1 MAAMS
6 QRVRRALLTPFWWLL
21 FQLAELLVAG
31 RVIVW
36 ILQAFGAS
44 LSPPQAWAVFIVLAI
59 VLTLLNLWIRGR
71 LLSADETSVT
81 TSPTR
86 S

>member
-6 QRVRRALLTPFWWLL
+6 QGVRRALQTPFWWLL

-36 ILQAFGAS
+36 ILQAFGVS
-44 LSPPQAWAVFIVLAI
+44 LNPPQAWAVFIVLAI

-71 LLSADETSVT
+71 LLSADET
-81 TSPTR
+81 P
-86 S
+86 